1 MNREAAALGVPAATI
16 YAGRWA
22 AVDEE
27 LVREGRLRRVT
38 TREDLDDLLRRVGKR
53 GRTATPR
60 RALHVRGAVAELIVE
75 G

>member
-22 AVDEE
+22 AIDEE
-27 LVREGRLRRVT
+27 LVRENRL
-38 TREDLDDLLRRVGKR
+38 TRISTRADLDALPLEKKR
-53 GRTATPR
+53 GTNARH
-60 RALHVRGAVAELIVE
+60 ALHVRDEVTELIL